1 MLNANG
7 TVSAHAG
14 VLLNNNESAFG
25 SAVTVPGL
33 SHNAGDFIWLR
44 EAFQR

>member
-7 TVSAHAG
+7 TVSAHAC

-25 SAVTVPGL
+25 SAVT
-33 SHNAGDFIWLR
+33 SA
-44 EAFQR
+44 A